1 MDNTLVKD
9 TQRELDSQ
17 SFKLASTKKFI
28 DKVDSDMYVDDMTLP
43 EFNYFTRLVD
53 DNNYTVAQYKYIV
66 DKAITLAT
74 I

>member
-1 MDNTLVKD
+1 MDNPLVRL

-17 SFKLASTKKFI
+17 AFKLASTKKFI
-28 DKVDSDMYVDDMTLP
+28 DKVDSDMYVDDTTLP
-43 EFNYFTRLVD
+43 QFSYYTRLVD

-74 I
+74 M